1 MPQKNLKPVRK
12 PKTLQ
17 LFVQDSIRDYIFEN
31 QLQPGAPLPSV
42 GQLAE
47 QLEVGRSSGRE
58 AVKALE
64 LAGIVESRVGSGL
77 FVGSFSLD
85 PLLDSLPYNLV
96 SDLQELNEILEI
108 RRVLEIG
115 MIKDVIEKLTPEQ
128 IGKLEEN
135 VATMK
140 AFADQDKKFPAQD
153 RKFHQFLFE
162 NLHNKTLLKLLDVF
176 WLTFN
181 KYQKYV
187 DVQSVS
193 AQILYERH
201 LAILNAVKAR
211 DVDAAAAALADH
223 YQYFLNQSL
232 DLKATK

>member
-1 MPQKNLKPVRK
+1 MAEKNLKPVKK

-31 QLQPGAPLPSV
+31 QLQPGDSLPPE

-47 QLEVGRSSGRE
+47 QLQVGRSSVRE

-64 LAGIVESRVGSGL
+64 LAGIVESRRGSGL

-96 SDLQELNEILEI
+96 SDLHQLNEILDI
-108 RRVLEIG
+108 RRVLEMG
-115 MIKDVIEKLTPEQ
+115 MIKDAIEKQTEDQ
-128 IGKLEEN
+128 IGKLENNVEKMKSLADEN
-135 VATMK
+135 
-140 AFADQDKKFPAQD
+140 KKFPAED
-153 RKFHQFLFE
+153 RKFHQILFE

-181 KYQKYV
+181 RYSKYV
-187 DVQSVS
+187 DRESVS

-201 LAILNAVKAR
+201 LAILNAVKNK
-211 DVDAAAAALADH
+211 DVESAQTALSNH
-223 YQYFLNQSL
+223 YQYYSNPSL
-232 DLKATK
+232 GEPG